1 MSATGPRR
9 IPAVDDD
16 PAPLL
21 LLVRAAVNLPG
32 LRLGWE
38 APVDPND
45 PYIARLI
52 VAGLLVPVDPD

>member
-1 MSATGPRR
+1 M
-9 IPAVDDD
+9 DDD